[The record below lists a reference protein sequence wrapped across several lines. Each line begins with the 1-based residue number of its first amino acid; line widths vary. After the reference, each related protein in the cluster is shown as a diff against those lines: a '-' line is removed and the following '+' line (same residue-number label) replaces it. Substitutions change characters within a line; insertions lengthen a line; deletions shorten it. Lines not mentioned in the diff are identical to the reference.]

1 MASLQTRSMEGDISR
16 IKAITR
22 KEVAQARDQVNSA
35 FKDYSALYDEK
46 KGGSVEARKGNYT
59 TMVNHF
65 YDLATDFYEFG
76 WGHSFHFATRHQWES
91 FESSIARHE
100 MWLAHKLDLKPGMRV
115 LDVGCGVGGPMRTI
129 ARFSGAHIVGL
140 NNNEYQIERG
150 KRLNDLA
157 GLNHQCSFLKAD
169 FMKVPQDDET
179 YDSIYQVEATCHA
192 PDKVGIYTEI
202 KRLLKPGQLFAG
214 YEWVVTE
221 KYDSANPQH
230 LKLKNGIEVGNGL
243 PDLETP
249 DVIVDALKKAGF
261 EVLEAYDL
269 APKSDIPWYSA
280 LSPNF
285 SVTGFLHTALGRYV
299 TGRLVRVLEFARLA
313 PEGTTAVHDMLENA
327 ASDLVAAGRLEIFS
341 PMFFVLVRKPL
352 DPIIEIKV

>member
-1 MASLQTRSMEGDISR
+1 MEGDFSR

-22 KEVAQARDQVNSA
+22 KEKAKTREQVDSA
-35 FKDYSALYDEK
+35 FSDYSALYDED
-46 KGGSVEARKGNYT
+46 KGGNVGARKANYT

-76 WGHSFHFATRHQWES
+76 WGHSFHFATRHKWES

-100 MWLAHKLDLKPGMRV
+100 MWLAHKLDLRPGMKV

-129 ARFSGAHIVGL
+129 ARFSGSHIVGL

-150 KRLNDLA
+150 RRLNEQA
-157 GLNHQCSFLKAD
+157 GLSHLCSFLKAD
-169 FMKVPQDDET
+169 FMHVPEEDET
-179 YDSIYQVEATCHA
+179 YDAIYEVEATCHA

-214 YEWVVTE
+214 YEWVVTD
-221 KYDSANPQH
+221 KYDPNNKEHVA
-230 LKLKNGIEVGNGL
+230 LKKGIEVGNGL

-261 EVLEAYDL
+261 EVLEAFDL
-269 APKSDIPWYSA
+269 APRSDIPWYSA

-285 SVTGFLHTALGRYV
+285 SITGFLHTAVGRWL
-299 TGRLVRVLEFARLA
+299 TGRMVRILEYTKLA
-313 PEGTTAVHDMLENA
+313 PTGTTSVHDMLERA
-327 ASDLVAAGRLEIFS
+327 ASDLVAAGRAEVFS
-341 PMFFVLVRKPL
+341 PMYFVLARKPL
-352 DPIIEIKV
+352 TDKE

>member
-1 MASLQTRSMEGDISR
+1 MEGDLSR

-22 KEVAQARDQVNSA
+22 KEKAKTREEVDSA
-35 FKDYSALYDEK
+35 FSDYSALYDEQ
-46 KGGSVEARKGNYT
+46 KGGSVEARKTNYT

-100 MWLAHKLDLKPGMRV
+100 MWLCHKLELRPGMRV

-129 ARFSGAHIVGL
+129 ARFSGSHIVGL

-150 KRLNDLA
+150 KRLNEQA
-157 GLNHQCSFLKAD
+157 GLSSLCSFLKAD
-169 FMKVPQDDET
+169 FMKVPEEDET
-179 YDSIYQVEATCHA
+179 YDAIYEVEATCHA

-221 KYDSANPQH
+221 KYDPNNPTH
-230 LKLKNGIEVGNGL
+230 VSLKKGIEVGNGL

-285 SVTGFLHTALGRYV
+285 SVTGFLHTALGRWV
-299 TGRLVRVLEFARLA
+299 TGRMVRILEYTKLA
-313 PEGTTAVHDMLENA
+313 PVGTTSVHDMLERA
-327 ASDLVAAGRLEIFS
+327 ASDLVAAGKAEVFS
-341 PMFFVLVRKPL
+341 PMFFVLARKPL
-352 DPIIEIKV
+352 NDK

>member
-1 MASLQTRSMEGDISR
+1 MEGDFSR

-22 KEVAQARDQVNSA
+22 KESAKTRNEVNTA
-35 FKDYSALYDEK
+35 FQDYSDMYDEQ
-46 KGGSVEARKGNYT
+46 KGGSVETRKNNYT

-76 WGHSFHFATRHQWES
+76 WGHSFHFATRHKWES

-100 MWLAHKLDLKPGMRV
+100 MWLSHKLELKAGMRV

-150 KRLNDLA
+150 RRLNEQA
-157 GLNHQCSFLKAD
+157 GLAPLCSFIKAD
-169 FMKVPQDDET
+169 FMKVPEEDGT
-179 YDSIYQVEATCHA
+179 YDAIYEVEATCHA
-192 PDKVGIYTEI
+192 PDKVGIYSEI
-202 KRLLKPGQLFAG
+202 LRLLKPGQLFAG

-221 KYDSANPQH
+221 KYDPSKPDH
-230 LKLKNGIEVGNGL
+230 VTLKKGIEVGNGL

-249 DVIVDALKKAGF
+249 AVIVDALKKAGF

-269 APKSDIPWYSA
+269 ATRSDIPWYTA
-280 LSPNF
+280 LSPNV
-285 SVTGFLHTALGRYV
+285 SITGFLHTAFGRWV
-299 TGRLVRVLEFARLA
+299 TGRLVRALEYVKLA
-313 PEGTTAVHDMLENA
+313 PNGTTSVHNMLEQA
-327 ASDLVAAGRLEIFS
+327 ASDLVAAGQKEIFS
-341 PMFFVLVRKPL
+341 PMYFVLARKPL
-352 DPIIEIKV
+352 

>member
-1 MASLQTRSMEGDISR
+1 MASIQSRAMEGDLSR
-16 IKAITR
+16 LKAITR
-22 KEVAQARDQVNSA
+22 KEKAQSRNQVDSA
-35 FKDYSALYDEK
+35 FNEYSDLYDEN
-46 KGGSVEARKGNYT
+46 KGGSVEARKTNYT

-76 WGHSFHFATRHQWES
+76 WGHSFHFATRHKWES

-100 MWLAHKLDLKPGMRV
+100 MWLAHKLGLKEGMRV

-150 KRLNDLA
+150 KRLNEQA
-157 GLNHQCSFLKAD
+157 GLSSLCSFIKAD
-169 FMKVPQDDET
+169 FMQVPAEDET
-179 YDSIYQVEATCHA
+179 YDAIYEVEATCHA

-214 YEWVVTE
+214 YEWVVTD
-221 KYDSANPQH
+221 KYDPNNKEHVA
-230 LKLKNGIEVGNGL
+230 LKKGIEVGNGL

-249 DVIVDALKKAGF
+249 EVIVDALKKAGF

-269 APKSDIPWYSA
+269 APKSDIPWWSA
-280 LSPNF
+280 LSPNV
-285 SVTGFLHTALGRYV
+285 SVTGFLHTAAGRWL
-299 TGRLVRVLEFARLA
+299 TGRLVRALEYVKLA
-313 PEGTTAVHDMLENA
+313 PTGTTSVHDMLERA
-327 ASDLVAAGRLEIFS
+327 ASDLVAAGRAEVFS
-341 PMFFVLVRKPL
+341 PMYFVLARKPL
-352 DPIIEIKV
+352 KE

>member
-1 MASLQTRSMEGDISR
+1 MASMQTRSMEGDLSR
-16 IKAITR
+16 ISAITR
-22 KEVAQARDQVNSA
+22 KENAKQRNEVDSA
-35 FKDYSALYDEK
+35 FSDYSALYDEQ
-46 KGGSVEARKGNYT
+46 KGGSVEARKTNYT

-76 WGHSFHFATRHQWES
+76 WGHSFHFATRHKWES

-100 MWLAHKLDLKPGMRV
+100 MWLAHKLELRPGMRV

-129 ARFSGAHIVGL
+129 ARFSGSHIVGL

-150 KRLNDLA
+150 KRLNEQAVLSN
-157 GLNHQCSFLKAD
+157 LCSFLKAD
-169 FMKVPQDDET
+169 FMHVPEEDAT
-179 YDSIYQVEATCHA
+179 YDAIYEVEATCHA

-221 KYDSANPQH
+221 TYNPNNPEH
-230 LKLKNGIEVGNGL
+230 VSLKKGIEVGNGL

-280 LSPNF
+280 LSPNV
-285 SVTGFLHTALGRYV
+285 SVTGFLHTAFGRWV
-299 TGRLVRVLEFARLA
+299 TGRLVRILEYTKLA
-313 PEGTTAVHDMLENA
+313 PTGTTQVHDMLEKA
-327 ASDLVAAGRLEIFS
+327 ASDLVAAGRAEIFS
-341 PMFFVLVRKPL
+341 PMFFVLARKPL
-352 DPIIEIKV
+352 ES